1 MEGVKK
7 VYNDIPKPL
16 RDDRLYRGLELNNN
30 MKVLVI
36 SDPLTD
42 KSAAALDVH
51 IGSMSDPD
59 ELPGLAHFCEHM
71 LFLGT
76 EKYPSENSFTQFLS
90 ENGGASNAFTGA
102 EHTNFYFDVKHECL
116 HEALDRFAQFFLCP
130 LFNSDATDREV
141 NAVESEHHKNVLSDS
156 WRLNQLD
163 KSSVNPA
170 HPYSKFGSGNKLTLE
185 TRPKEKG
192 LSAEIHLMT

>member
-51 IGSMSDPD
+51 IGKI
-59 ELPGLAHFCEHM
+59 F
-71 LFLGT
+71 
-76 EKYPSENSFTQFLS
+76 
-90 ENGGASNAFTGA
+90 
-102 EHTNFYFDVKHECL
+102 
-116 HEALDRFAQFFLCP
+116 
-130 LFNSDATDREV
+130 
-141 NAVESEHHKNVLSDS
+141 
-156 WRLNQLD
+156 
-163 KSSVNPA
+163 
-170 HPYSKFGSGNKLTLE
+170 
-185 TRPKEKG
+185 
-192 LSAEIHLMT
+192 